1 MADRSHDVRRDGQGQ
16 VIQVD
21 LRGSPVTDKELVHLK
36 RLTKLQDL
44 NLSSTKVTD
53 AGLVHLKALTNLQDL
68 NLSFTKVT
76 DAGLVHLA
84 GMNLKSLTPPK
95 EAMTDLGLKYY
106 LAAVERPST
115 LSLGK
120 WKITDAGL
128 VHLKGLTKLQELDL
142 HNTKITNAGIAD
154 LQKALPNCQIR
165 KPNGKASRPGK
176 RRWWVR

>member
-44 NLSSTKVTD
+44 NLSSTKVT
-53 AGLVHLKALTNLQDL
+53 A
-68 NLSFTKVT
+68 
-76 DAGLVHLA
+76 AGLVHLA
-84 GMNLKSLTPPK
+84 GMNLKSLTLPK
-95 EAMTDLGLKYY
+95 EATTDLGLKYY